1 MIENKTQLFERLSNC
16 VVSELPVT
24 NQLMNDIMNYV
35 LTKEKEHSEIVG
47 KWIEKSDKL
56 MEKLSETQ

>member
-47 KWIEKSDKL
+47 KWIGKCDKL
-56 MEKLSETQ
+56 MEKLSENK